1 VAQLGTF
8 SAMILEYVFGK
19 MYIRITEIE
28 HPSGQARIYRIP
40 AQPRLVM
47 KRHSLED
54 LTPAFA
60 VRFGMR
66 LSCVIGTVV
75 AFSLWVGAGV
85 AAPSTN
91 VSAPAG
97 PDSRAS
103 VLTAEQVIQILDDT
117 VDWYRTL
124 GTQQQNATQPS
135 DLLILFANR
144 QTADQV
150 VGLAIELARANA
162 ELLSSEAS
170 AGQSV
175 SDTSS
180 PQSLSQQQSQLDAQR
195 ASIEAEIAGLKES
208 RSSGKGKQEDI
219 SPKLTELQG
228 ELAMLAARRNLL
240 DTMTAF
246 TDQNSP
252 KQASVSALK
261 AHIDAI
267 AATLPTLSAASG
279 STAVTGAAQSSAVPT
294 AIPGGDGMKM
304 AAAHSGIWEIGVTA
318 VNLHRKIKS
327 IDVVDRHTSSL
338 AGTFLKVS
346 DWPLKQLKAYSARS
360 DALAAQADKANGAAL
375 VALRGQFD
383 TLAWL
388 FKQTSA
394 ILLPLSKE
402 QVLLAQYRHN
412 LGSWREATQR
422 QYYEALRAL
431 GVRLAILAGILTAVF
446 VLAEIW
452 RRAVDRY
459 AHEARRRYQLLL
471 IRKIVMWTAVV
482 AIVGLSFATEISAFA
497 TFAGLLTAGVAVA
510 MQSVL
515 VSIVGYFFLIGKYGI
530 RVGDRIQIGTV
541 VGEVIDIGLVRM
553 HLMELHSDG
562 PLGPT
567 GRVVAFANLIVFQA
581 SGGLFKQIP
590 GVNLSWHEST
600 VVLPAV
606 SDYSV
611 LKTKLLTAISR
622 VVEEYRDEF
631 VRQANAIKESTA
643 SITVDD
649 TLPQVQMR
657 LVGGRMEAL
666 IRYPVSLKH
675 AAEIDERVS
684 EAVLKGLAASAE
696 SSAA

>member
-1 VAQLGTF
+1 
-8 SAMILEYVFGK
+8 
-19 MYIRITEIE
+19 
-28 HPSGQARIYRIP
+28 
-40 AQPRLVM
+40 
-47 KRHSLED
+47 
-54 LTPAFA
+54 
-60 VRFGMR
+60 MR
-66 LSCVIGTVV
+66 LSCEVRAAVV
-75 AFSLWVGAGV
+75 LSLWVGA
-85 AAPSTN
+85 ALAATTSSAPSTA
-91 VSAPAG
+91 V
-97 PDSRAS
+97 PDSRLS
-103 VLTAEQVIQILDDT
+103 VLSAEQVIQILDET

-135 DLLILFANR
+135 DLLILYANR

-170 AGQSV
+170 AGQGAA
-175 SDTSS
+175 DASS
-180 PQSLSQQQSQLDAQR
+180 PQSLSRQQSQLDAQR
-195 ASIEAEIAGLKES
+195 ASLQEEITVLKES
-208 RSSGKGKQEDI
+208 LATSKGK
-219 SPKLTELQG
+219 PHVPAKLIELQG

-240 DTMTAF
+240 DTMTEF
-246 TDQNSP
+246 TQQNSP
-252 KQASVSALK
+252 KQASVGTLK

-267 AATLPTLSAASG
+267 AATLPTLSVASG
-279 STAVTGAAQSSAVPT
+279 SAPVPSTTQTSAPAGTPLSGNETKTAVTRA
-294 AIPGGDGMKM
+294 
-304 AAAHSGIWEIGVTA
+304 GIWDLGVTA
-318 VNLHRKIKS
+318 VNLHRKITS
-327 IDVVDRHTSSL
+327 IAMVDEHTELL
-338 AGTFLKVS
+338 AKTFLNVS
-346 DWPLKQLKAYSARS
+346 DLPLKQLKTYAARS
-360 DALAAQADKANGAAL
+360 DTLAEQADHANGATL
-375 VALRGQFD
+375 VALRGEFD

-394 ILLPLSKE
+394 IFLPLSKE

-422 QYYEALRAL
+422 QYYEALKVL
-431 GVRLAILAGILTAVF
+431 GIRLGILAGILAAVF
-446 VLAEIW
+446 VLSEVW
-452 RRAVDRY
+452 RRGVIRY
-459 AHEARRRYQLLL
+459 AHEPRRRYQLLL
-471 IRKIVMWTAVV
+471 IRQIVMWTAVI
-482 AIVGLSFATEISAFA
+482 AIVGLSFATEISTFA

-590 GVNLSWHEST
+590 GVNLSWHETT

-606 SDYSV
+606 SDYTV
-611 LKTKLLTAISR
+611 LKAQLLTAISR

-631 VRQANAIKESTA
+631 ARQANAIKESTA
-643 SITVDD
+643 SISVND
-649 TLPQVQMR
+649 TLPQVVMR
-657 LVGGRMEAL
+657 LASGRMEAL

-684 EAVLKGLAASAE
+684 EAALKVLSASGDS
-696 SSAA
+696 SSAK

>member
-1 VAQLGTF
+1 
-8 SAMILEYVFGK
+8 M
-19 MYIRITEIE
+19 
-28 HPSGQARIYRIP
+28 
-40 AQPRLVM
+40 PREPM
-47 KRHSLED
+47 HRRRH
-54 LTPAFA
+54 LTPDSA
-60 VRFGMR
+60 VRFVMG
-66 LSCVIGTVV
+66 LPCVVRAAVIFSFGV
-75 AFSLWVGAGV
+75 AAGV
-85 AAPSTN
+85 AAPSGT
-91 VSAPAG
+91 APSTTA
-97 PDSRAS
+97 PQSRVS
-103 VLTAEQVIQILDDT
+103 VLSAEQVIQILDET

-150 VGLAIELARANA
+150 VSLAIELARANS
-162 ELLSSEAS
+162 ELLSSEAG

-175 SDTSS
+175 PDASS
-180 PQSLSQQQSQLDAQR
+180 PQSLNQQQSQLDAQR
-195 ASIEAEIAGLKES
+195 ASIEAEMAGLKES
-208 RSSGKGKQEDI
+208 GTASKGKQDV
-219 SPKLTELQG
+219 SAKLTELRG
-228 ELAMLAARRNLL
+228 ELAMVAARRNLL

-252 KQASVSALK
+252 TQASVGALK

-267 AATLPTLSAASG
+267 AATLPTLSVTPG
-279 STAVTGAAQSSAVPT
+279 STTVPGAVQTSAAPMATLIGNETKT
-294 AIPGGDGMKM
+294 A
-304 AAAHSGIWEIGVTA
+304 ATRSGIWDLGVMA
-318 VNLHRKIKS
+318 VNLHGKIKS
-327 IDVVDRHTSSL
+327 IDLVDQRTDLL
-338 AGTFLKVS
+338 AKTFLKVS
-346 DWPLKQLKAYSARS
+346 DLPLKQLKMYSARS
-360 DALAAQADKANGAAL
+360 DSLAKQADGANGATL
-375 VALRGQFD
+375 VALRGEFD

-412 LGSWREATQR
+412 LGNWREATQR

-431 GVRLAILAGILTAVF
+431 GIRLGILAGILTAVF
-446 VLAEIW
+446 ILAEVW
-452 RRAVDRY
+452 RRAVVRY

-471 IRKIVMWTAVV
+471 IRKIVMWTAVI
-482 AIVGLSFATEISAFA
+482 AIVGLSFATEISTFA

-515 VSIVGYFFLIGKYGI
+515 VSMVGYFFLIGKYGI

-553 HLMELHSDG
+553 HLMELHTDG

-600 VVLPAV
+600 MVLPAV
-606 SDYSV
+606 SDYTV
-611 LKTKLLTAISR
+611 LKNELLTVISR

-631 VRQANAIKESTA
+631 ARQANAIKESTA
-643 SITVDD
+643 SISVDD
-649 TLPQVQMR
+649 TQPQVQMR

-684 EAVLKGLAASAE
+684 QGVLKVLAATA
-696 SSAA
+696 

>member
-1 VAQLGTF
+1 LE
-8 SAMILEYVFGK
+8 ILSGFGESDGGRSDIMGSTGRGVK
-19 MYIRITEIE
+19 GVDRC
-28 HPSGQARIYRIP
+28 
-40 AQPRLVM
+40 
-47 KRHSLED
+47 
-54 LTPAFA
+54 FA

-66 LSCVIGTVV
+66 LSYVIGTVV
-75 AFSLWVGAGV
+75 ALSLCVGAGV
-85 AAPSTN
+85 AALSDT
-91 VSAPAG
+91 VAATAG
-97 PDSRAS
+97 ADSRAS
-103 VLTAEQVIQILDDT
+103 VLTAEQVIQILDET

-162 ELLSSEAS
+162 ELLSSEAG
-170 AGQSV
+170 AGQSAP
-175 SDTSS
+175 DASS
-180 PQSLSQQQSQLDAQR
+180 LDAQH
-195 ASIEAEIAGLKES
+195 ASLEAEIAGLKES
-208 RSSGKGKQEDI
+208 RSTGKGKQDV
-219 SPKLTELQG
+219 SAKLTELQG

-267 AATLPTLSAASG
+267 AATLPTLNVASG
-279 STAVTGAAQSSAVPT
+279 STAVSSAAQTSAVPT
-294 AIPGGDGMKM
+294 AIPSGNEMKT
-304 AAAHSGIWEIGVTA
+304 ATTRSGIWDLGVTA

-327 IDVVDRHTSSL
+327 IDVVDQHTASL
-338 AGTFLKVS
+338 AKTFLEVS
-346 DWPLKQLKAYSARS
+346 DLPLRQLKAYSARS

-375 VALRGQFD
+375 VALRGEFD

-402 QVLLAQYRHN
+402 QVLLTQYRHN
-412 LGSWREATQR
+412 LGSWREATKR

-459 AHEARRRYQLLL
+459 AREARRRYQLLL
-471 IRKIVMWTAVV
+471 IRKIVMWTAVI

-600 VVLPAV
+600 LVLPAV
-606 SDYSV
+606 SDYSAI
-611 LKTKLLTAISR
+611 KTKLLTAISR

-643 SITVDD
+643 SISVDD
-649 TLPQVQMR
+649 TQPQVQMR

-666 IRYPVSLKH
+666 IRYPVNLKH

-684 EAVLKGLAASAE
+684 EAVLKSLAAS
-696 SSAA
+696 STT

>member
-1 VAQLGTF
+1 LE
-8 SAMILEYVFGK
+8 ILSGFGESDGGRSDIMGSTGGGVK
-19 MYIRITEIE
+19 GVDRC
-28 HPSGQARIYRIP
+28 
-40 AQPRLVM
+40 
-47 KRHSLED
+47 
-54 LTPAFA
+54 FA

-75 AFSLWVGAGV
+75 ALSLCVGAGV
-85 AAPSTN
+85 AAPSNT
-91 VSAPAG
+91 VAATAG

-103 VLTAEQVIQILDDT
+103 VLTAEQVIQILDET

-170 AGQSV
+170 AGQSAP
-175 SDTSS
+175 DASS
-180 PQSLSQQQSQLDAQR
+180 LDAQH
-195 ASIEAEIAGLKES
+195 ASLEAEIAGLKES
-208 RSSGKGKQEDI
+208 RSTGKGKQDV
-219 SPKLTELQG
+219 SAKLTELQG

-267 AATLPTLSAASG
+267 AATLPTLSVASG
-279 STAVTGAAQSSAVPT
+279 STGVSSAAQTSAVPT
-294 AIPGGDGMKM
+294 AIPSGNEMKT
-304 AAAHSGIWEIGVTA
+304 AATGSGIWDLGVTA

-327 IDVVDRHTSSL
+327 IDVVDQHTASL
-338 AGTFLKVS
+338 AKTFLEVS
-346 DWPLKQLKAYSARS
+346 DLPLRQLKAYSARS

-375 VALRGQFD
+375 VALRGEFD

-402 QVLLAQYRHN
+402 QVLLTQYRHN
-412 LGSWREATQR
+412 LSSWKEATQR
-422 QYYEALRAL
+422 QYYDALRAL

-471 IRKIVMWTAVV
+471 IRKIVMWTAVI

-590 GVNLSWHEST
+590 GVNLSWREST

-611 LKTKLLTAISR
+611 LKTKLLAAISR

-643 SITVDD
+643 SISVDD
-649 TLPQVQMR
+649 TQPQVQMR

-666 IRYPVSLKH
+666 IRYPVNLKH

-684 EAVLKGLAASAE
+684 EAVLKTLAAS
-696 SSAA
+696 STTQAAPA

>member
-1 VAQLGTF
+1 
-8 SAMILEYVFGK
+8 
-19 MYIRITEIE
+19 
-28 HPSGQARIYRIP
+28 
-40 AQPRLVM
+40 
-47 KRHSLED
+47 
-54 LTPAFA
+54 
-60 VRFGMR
+60 MR
-66 LSCVIGTVV
+66 LPCVIGTVV
-75 AFSLWVGAGV
+75 AFSLWVGAGI
-85 AAPSTN
+85 AAPSDS
-91 VSAPAG
+91 VPGPAG
-97 PDSRAS
+97 QDSRAS
-103 VLTAEQVIQILDDT
+103 VLTAEQVIQILDET

-150 VGLAIELARANA
+150 VGLAIELARANT

-170 AGQSV
+170 AGQSA
-175 SDTSS
+175 SDASS
-180 PQSLSQQQSQLDAQR
+180 PQSLSRQQSQLDAQR
-195 ASIEAEIAGLKES
+195 ASIEAEMTGLKES
-208 RSSGKGKQEDI
+208 RSSGKGRQDI

-240 DTMTAF
+240 DTMTGF

-252 KQASVSALK
+252 RQASVSALK

-267 AATLPTLSAASG
+267 AATLPTLGVTSG
-279 STAVTGAAQSSAVPT
+279 STAVSSAAQTSAVST
-294 AIPGGDGMKM
+294 TTPGGNEMKM
-304 AAAHSGIWEIGVTA
+304 AAARSGIWEIGVTA
-318 VNLHRKIKS
+318 LNLHRKIKS
-327 IDVVDRHTSSL
+327 IDVVDRRTASL
-338 AGTFLKVS
+338 AETFHKVS
-346 DWPLKQLKAYSARS
+346 DLPLKQLRAYSARS
-360 DALAAQADKANGAAL
+360 EALAAQADKANGAAL
-375 VALRGQFD
+375 VALRGEFD

-402 QVLLAQYRHN
+402 QVLLTQYRHN

-431 GVRLAILAGILTAVF
+431 GVRLAILTGILTAVF
-446 VLAEIW
+446 ILAEIW

-471 IRKIVMWTAVV
+471 IRKIVMWTAVI

-530 RVGDRIQIGTV
+530 RVGDRIQIGSV

-590 GVNLSWHEST
+590 GVNLSWHESSL
-600 VVLPAV
+600 VLPAV

-643 SITVDD
+643 SISVDD
-649 TLPQVQMR
+649 TQPQVQMR

-666 IRYPVSLKH
+666 VRYPVSLKH

-684 EAVLKGLAASAE
+684 EAVLKVLAAGGASSSAE
-696 SSAA
+696 

>member
-1 VAQLGTF
+1 
-8 SAMILEYVFGK
+8 
-19 MYIRITEIE
+19 
-28 HPSGQARIYRIP
+28 
-40 AQPRLVM
+40 
-47 KRHSLED
+47 
-54 LTPAFA
+54 
-60 VRFGMR
+60 MR
-66 LSCVIGTVV
+66 LSCLIGTV
-75 AFSLWVGAGV
+75 AAVGLCVGSGV
-85 AAPSTN
+85 AVPSDT
-91 VSAPAG
+91 VPGTAG
-97 PDSRAS
+97 PEARAS
-103 VLTAEQVIQILDDT
+103 VLTAEQVIQILDET

-162 ELLSSEAS
+162 ELLSSEAG
-170 AGQSV
+170 AGQSA
-175 SDTSS
+175 SDASS
-180 PQSLSQQQSQLDAQR
+180 PQSLSQQQSQLDAQH
-195 ASIEAEIAGLKES
+195 ASLEAEMAGLKES
-208 RSSGKGKQEDI
+208 RSTGKGKQDVAA
-219 SPKLTELQG
+219 KLTELQG

-267 AATLPTLSAASG
+267 AATLPILSAASG
-279 STAVTGAAQSSAVPT
+279 STAVSSAAQTSAVPT
-294 AIPGGDGMKM
+294 AIPSGNDMKT
-304 AAAHSGIWEIGVTA
+304 AATRSGIWDLGVTA
-318 VNLHRKIKS
+318 VNLHRKIKA
-327 IDVVDRHTSSL
+327 IDTVDQHTASL
-338 AGTFLKVS
+338 AKTFLELS
-346 DWPLKQLKAYSARS
+346 DLPLRQLKAYSARS
-360 DALAAQADKANGAAL
+360 DVLAAEADKANGAAL
-375 VALRGQFD
+375 VALRGEFD

-402 QVLLAQYRHN
+402 QVLLTQYRHN

-422 QYYEALRAL
+422 QYHEALRAL
-431 GVRLAILAGILTAVF
+431 GIRLAILAGILTAVF

-459 AHEARRRYQLLL
+459 AHEPRRRYQLLL
-471 IRKIVMWTAVV
+471 VRNIVMWTAVIV
-482 AIVGLSFATEISAFA
+482 VVGLSFATEISAFA

-600 VVLPAV
+600 LVLPAV
-606 SDYSV
+606 ADYSV

-643 SITVDD
+643 SISVDD
-649 TLPQVQMR
+649 TQPQVQMR

-666 IRYPVSLKH
+666 IRYPVNLKH

-684 EAVLKGLAASAE
+684 EAVLKTLAASTTTQAVGDPK
-696 SSAA
+696 APA

>member
-1 VAQLGTF
+1 LE
-8 SAMILEYVFGK
+8 ILSEFGESDGGRSDIMGSTGGGVK
-19 MYIRITEIE
+19 GVDRC
-28 HPSGQARIYRIP
+28 
-40 AQPRLVM
+40 
-47 KRHSLED
+47 
-54 LTPAFA
+54 FA

-66 LSCVIGTVV
+66 LSYVIGTVV
-75 AFSLWVGAGV
+75 ALSLCVGAGV
-85 AAPSTN
+85 AAPSDT
-91 VSAPAG
+91 VPATAG
-97 PDSRAS
+97 PGSRAS
-103 VLTAEQVIQILDDT
+103 VLTAEQVIQILDET

-170 AGQSV
+170 AGQSA
-175 SDTSS
+175 SDASS
-180 PQSLSQQQSQLDAQR
+180 PQALSQQQSQLDAQH
-195 ASIEAEIAGLKES
+195 ASIEAEIAGLKDS
-208 RSSGKGKQEDI
+208 RSTGKGKQDV
-219 SPKLTELQG
+219 SAKLTELQG

-279 STAVTGAAQSSAVPT
+279 STAVSSATQTSAVST
-294 AIPGGDGMKM
+294 AIPSGNEMKT
-304 AAAHSGIWEIGVTA
+304 AATRSGIWDLGVTA

-327 IDVVDRHTSSL
+327 IDVVDQHTASL
-338 AGTFLKVS
+338 AKTFLEVS
-346 DWPLKQLKAYSARS
+346 DLPLRQLKAYSARS

-375 VALRGQFD
+375 VALRGEFD
-383 TLAWL
+383 TLAWI

-402 QVLLAQYRHN
+402 QVLLTQYRHN
-412 LGSWREATQR
+412 LSSWREATQR
-422 QYYEALRAL
+422 QYYDALRAL

-471 IRKIVMWTAVV
+471 IRKIVMWTAVI
-482 AIVGLSFATEISAFA
+482 AIIGLSFATEISAFA

-515 VSIVGYFFLIGKYGI
+515 VSMVGYFFLIGKYGI

-590 GVNLSWHEST
+590 GVNLSWREST

-643 SITVDD
+643 SISVDD
-649 TLPQVQMR
+649 TQPQVQMR

-666 IRYPVSLKH
+666 IRYPVNLKH

-684 EAVLKGLAASAE
+684 EAVLKTLAAS
-696 SSAA
+696 STT

>member
-1 VAQLGTF
+1 
-8 SAMILEYVFGK
+8 
-19 MYIRITEIE
+19 
-28 HPSGQARIYRIP
+28 
-40 AQPRLVM
+40 
-47 KRHSLED
+47 
-54 LTPAFA
+54 
-60 VRFGMR
+60 MR
-66 LSCVIGTVV
+66 LSCLVRAAVV
-75 AFSLWVGAGV
+75 FSLWVGAAL
-85 AAPSTN
+85 AAPTS
-91 VSAPAG
+91 SAPTTSV
-97 PDSRAS
+97 PDSRLS
-103 VLTAEQVIQILDDT
+103 VLSAEQVIQILDET

-135 DLLILFANR
+135 DLLILYANR

-150 VGLAIELARANA
+150 VSLAIELARANA

-170 AGQSV
+170 SGQ
-175 SDTSS
+175 DAAEASS
-180 PQSLSQQQSQLDAQR
+180 PQSLSRQQSDLDAQR
-195 ASIEAEIAGLKES
+195 ASIEEEITALKES
-208 RSSGKGKQEDI
+208 RASSKGKQDV
-219 SPKLTELQG
+219 PAKLIELQG

-240 DTMTAF
+240 DTMTGF
-246 TDQNSP
+246 TLQNSP
-252 KQASVSALK
+252 KQASVGTLK

-267 AATLPTLSAASG
+267 AATLPTLSVTAGSAS
-279 STAVTGAAQSSAVPT
+279 VPGAAQTSAAPAGT
-294 AIPGGDGMKM
+294 LLGANESKM
-304 AAAHSGIWEIGVTA
+304 AATRPGIWDLGVTA
-318 VNLHRKIKS
+318 INLHRKIDS
-327 IDVVDRHTSSL
+327 LDLVDKRTELL
-338 AGTFLKVS
+338 AKTLLNVS
-346 DWPLKQLKAYSARS
+346 DLPLKQLKSYSARS
-360 DALAAQADKANGAAL
+360 DALAQRADHANGATL
-375 VALRGQFD
+375 VALRGEFD

-388 FKQTSA
+388 FKQTSE

-412 LGSWREATQR
+412 LSSWREATQR

-431 GVRLAILAGILTAVF
+431 GIRLGILAGILAAVF
-446 VLAEIW
+446 VLSEVW
-452 RRAVDRY
+452 RRGVVRY

-471 IRKIVMWTAVV
+471 IRNIVTWTAVI
-482 AIVGLSFATEISAFA
+482 AIVGLSFATEISTFA

-590 GVNLSWHEST
+590 GVNLSWHENT

-606 SDYSV
+606 SDYTA
-611 LKTKLLTAISR
+611 LKTQLLTAISR
-622 VVEEYRDEF
+622 VIEEYRDEF

-643 SITVDD
+643 AISVND
-649 TLPQVQMR
+649 TSPQVQMR
-657 LVGGRMEAL
+657 LASGRMEAL

-684 EAVLKGLAASAE
+684 EAVLKVVAARGE
-696 SSAA
+696 NSSAK

>member
-1 VAQLGTF
+1 
-8 SAMILEYVFGK
+8 
-19 MYIRITEIE
+19 
-28 HPSGQARIYRIP
+28 
-40 AQPRLVM
+40 
-47 KRHSLED
+47 
-54 LTPAFA
+54 
-60 VRFGMR
+60 MR

-75 AFSLWVGAGV
+75 SLSLCVGAGV
-85 AAPSTN
+85 AAPADT
-91 VSAPAG
+91 VPATAG
-97 PDSRAS
+97 ADSRAS
-103 VLTAEQVIQILDDT
+103 VLTAEQVIQILDQT

-170 AGQSV
+170 AGQSA
-175 SDTSS
+175 SDASS
-180 PQSLSQQQSQLDAQR
+180 PRSLSQQQSQLDAQH
-195 ASIEAEIAGLKES
+195 ASLEAEIAGLKES
-208 RSSGKGKQEDI
+208 RSTGRGKQDV
-219 SPKLTELQG
+219 SAKLTELQG
-228 ELAMLAARRNLL
+228 EVAMLAARRNLL
-240 DTMTAF
+240 DTMTEF

-267 AATLPTLSAASG
+267 AATLPTLSVASG
-279 STAVTGAAQSSAVPT
+279 STAVPT
-294 AIPGGDGMKM
+294 AIPSGNEMKT
-304 AAAHSGIWEIGVTA
+304 AATRSGIWDLGVTA

-327 IDVVDRHTSSL
+327 IDVVDQHTASL
-338 AGTFLKVS
+338 AKTFLEVS
-346 DWPLKQLKAYSARS
+346 DLPLRQLKAYSARS

-375 VALRGQFD
+375 VALRGEFD

-402 QVLLAQYRHN
+402 QVLLTQYRHN

-422 QYYEALRAL
+422 QYREALRAL
-431 GVRLAILAGILTAVF
+431 GIRLAILAGILTAVF
-446 VLAEIW
+446 ILAEIW

-471 IRKIVMWTAVV
+471 IRKIVMWTAVI
-482 AIVGLSFATEISAFA
+482 AIMGLSFATEISAFA

-590 GVNLSWHEST
+590 GVNLSWREST

-606 SDYSV
+606 SDYSA
-611 LKTKLLTAISR
+611 LKTKLLAAISR

-643 SITVDD
+643 SISVDD
-649 TLPQVQMR
+649 TQPQVQMR

-666 IRYPVSLKH
+666 IRYPVNLKH

-684 EAVLKGLAASAE
+684 EAVLKTLAASTTTQAP
-696 SSAA
+696 A

>member
-1 VAQLGTF
+1 
-8 SAMILEYVFGK
+8 
-19 MYIRITEIE
+19 
-28 HPSGQARIYRIP
+28 
-40 AQPRLVM
+40 
-47 KRHSLED
+47 
-54 LTPAFA
+54 
-60 VRFGMR
+60 MR
-66 LSCVIGTVV
+66 LPCVIGTVV
-75 AFSLWVGAGV
+75 AFSLWFGAGV
-85 AAPSTN
+85 AAPTDT
-91 VSAPAG
+91 VPAPAG
-97 PDSRAS
+97 PDLRAS
-103 VLTAEQVIQILDDT
+103 VLTAEQVIQILDET

-150 VGLAIELARANA
+150 VGLVIELARANA

-170 AGQSV
+170 AGQSA

-195 ASIEAEIAGLKES
+195 AFIEAEIAGLKDS
-208 RSSGKGKQEDI
+208 RSAGKNKQDI

-240 DTMTAF
+240 DTMTEF
-246 TDQNSP
+246 TGQNSP

-267 AATLPTLSAASG
+267 AATLPTLNAASG
-279 STAVTGAAQSSAVPT
+279 STAVTSTAQTSAVPT
-294 AIPGGDGMKM
+294 TTLGGNEMKM
-304 AAAHSGIWEIGVTA
+304 AATHSGIWEIGVTA

-327 IDVVDRHTSSL
+327 IDVVDRHTASL
-338 AGTFLKVS
+338 GETFLKVS
-346 DWPLKQLKAYSARS
+346 DLPLKQLKAYSARS
-360 DALAAQADKANGAAL
+360 DALAAQADKGNGAAL
-375 VALRGQFD
+375 VALRGEFD

-471 IRKIVMWTAVV
+471 IRKIVMWTAVI

-643 SITVDD
+643 SISVDD

-675 AAEIDERVS
+675 ATEIDERVS
-684 EAVLKGLAASAE
+684 EAVLKVLAASGD
-696 SSAA
+696 SSSGL